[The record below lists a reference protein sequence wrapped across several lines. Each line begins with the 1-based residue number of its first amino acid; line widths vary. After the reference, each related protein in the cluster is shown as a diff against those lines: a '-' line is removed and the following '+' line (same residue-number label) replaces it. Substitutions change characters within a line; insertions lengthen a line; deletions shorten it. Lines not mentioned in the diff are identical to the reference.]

1 MYELMRYTLMHK
13 LLPQQLLSGG
23 TAFIVA
29 NAFYQFHS
37 FGLEC
42 IAFLATWYV
51 FDFIVQKLFVALGWI
66 RSRSR

>member
-13 LLPQQLLSGG
+13 LLPQQIVSGG
-23 TAFIVA
+23 AAFLIA
-29 NAFYQFHS
+29 NAFYKFHS

-51 FDFIVQKLFVALGWI
+51 LDFASQKLMIALGWI
-66 RSRSR
+66 KSRNR